1 MSLGKQIR
9 TQREQLGL
17 SLEDFAFRVRTGQQ
31 TMERIENDEHTPEL
45 QTILRI
51 STVLDMPASELL
63 ESTNTANES
72 EVDDELKNL
81 IMEVGVKRTKLFLRH
96 VKEFTEDDVLKVMEM
111 LKEIKYKK

>member
-9 TQREQLGL
+9 KQRERLGL
-17 SLEDFAFRVRTGQQ
+17 SLEEFAVRVRTGQQ
-31 TMERIENDEHTPEL
+31 TIERIEKDEHIPEL

-63 ESTNTANES
+63 ESTTTES
-72 EVDDELKNL
+72 EVDEELKNL

-96 VKEFTEDDVLKVMEM
+96 VKEFSEDDVLKVMEM
-111 LKEIKYKK
+111 LKEIKYKN